1 MIPDQALLHRSI
13 VDPAAPRPEGLIDS
27 AGRPAG
33 RRFDVYR
40 NNVTVSLIEALETA
54 FPVLRKLVGD
64 ENFRHLARA
73 FLRRHPP
80 SSPMMMFY
88 GDAMPDFLSEFGPT
102 GQLGYLPDVARL
114 ELAMRRSYH
123 AADATPLARARLEA
137 LAPEALWSARLTLA
151 PSVLVIRSAW
161 PLHAIWRYNIE
172 VGAPRPKPAAEDVIV
187 LRPDYDP
194 VPHCLGPGAATFV
207 DALRAG
213 RTFGE
218 ANDAATDD
226 APSFDLSATLTLLLA
241 GGAITG
247 IGDLP

>member
-13 VDPAAPRPEGLIDS
+13 VDPAAPRPAGLIDS

-40 NNVTVSLIEALETA
+40 NNVTVSLIEAIETA

-64 ENFRHLARA
+64 ENFRHVARA
-73 FLRRHPP
+73 FLRRYPP
-80 SSPMMMFY
+80 SSPLMMFY
-88 GDAMPDFLSEFGPT
+88 GNGMPDFLSEFEPT
-102 GQLGYLPDVARL
+102 RPLGYLPDVARL

-123 AADATPLARARLEA
+123 AADTTPLARARLEA
-137 LAPEALWSARLTLA
+137 LAPETLWTAHLTLA
-151 PSVLVIRSAW
+151 PSTQVIRSIW
-161 PLHAIWRYNIE
+161 PLHAIWRYNVE
-172 VGAPRPKPAAEDVIV
+172 AGAPRPKPSAQDVIV
-187 LRPDYDP
+187 LRPAFDP
-194 VPHCLGPGAATFV
+194 VPQYLAPGGAAFV
-207 DALRAG
+207 DALRSG

-218 ANDAATDD
+218 ASVAGSED
-226 APSFDLSATLTLLLA
+226 APSFDLSATLTLLLS